1 MSWIFQELDC
11 QQSTKQAKHTSEWRD
26 DQNQFGKTGA
36 SNGSRDLAPSRGF
49 IYHLDHPLGTSQMCF
64 YWIGIAPFCAV
75 HLFWMLSIAWEKP
88 DYSFAVR
95 NCVHCE
101 TGAWAMSHIIP
112 NLWYGGTQILSMIG
126 WNCRKGLIKGI
137 SKMGVSLRLLIWNS
151 FQSPVAKKF
160 PRAKAINDGGNFRQR
175 C

>member
-1 MSWIFQELDC
+1 MSIRFNMSWIFQELDC
-11 QQSTKQAKHTSEWRD
+11 QQSTKQAKHASEWRD

-64 YWIGIAPFCAV
+64 YWIGIAPFCTV

-95 NCVHCE
+95 NCR
-101 TGAWAMSHIIP
+101 S
-112 NLWYGGTQILSMIG
+112 LWNRRLSNESYHSKLMIRRYSDLIHDWLKLQKGTNQRHFQDGCKLKVTNMEFLS
-126 WNCRKGLIKGI
+126 
-137 SKMGVSLRLLIWNS
+137 
-151 FQSPVAKKF
+151 VA
-160 PRAKAINDGGNFRQR
+160 
-175 C
+175 CC